1 MASLLAIGASA
12 AINALAFSGTNYIFS
27 KFSDHGEAER
37 KRHDIALEDL
47 QRDRDKW
54 NQERMERLDFINKR
68 LRDKKEARDYIQNLD
83 SAMLEYY
90 RAFGVKLKPLPPE
103 PQLSDYYNAS
113 DQQKSGELLF
123 VIAGTAISSYIIMK
137 YL

>member
-1 MASLLAIGASA
+1 MVSLLATGASV

-54 NQERMERLDFINKR
+54 NQERMERQDFIDKR
-68 LRDKKEARDYIQNLD
+68 LRDKKEARDYIRNLD

-90 RAFGVKLKPLPPE
+90 RVFGVKLKPLPSE

-113 DQQKSGELLF
+113 
-123 VIAGTAISSYIIMK
+123 ISKNQASC

>member
-12 AINALAFSGTNYIFS
+12 AVNALAFSGTNYLFS

-54 NQERMERLDFINKR
+54 NQERMERLDFMSKR
-68 LRDKKEARDYIQNLD
+68 LRDKKEARDYIGNLD

-90 RAFGVKLKPLPPE
+90 RVFGVQLKPLPPE

-123 VIAGTAISSYIIMK
+123 VIAGTAIISYIIMN

>member
-27 KFSDHGEAER
+27 TFSDHEEAER
-37 KRHDIALEDL
+37 KRYDLALEDL

-68 LRDKKEARDYIQNLD
+68 LRDKDYIQNLD

-90 RAFGVKLKPLPPE
+90 RAFGVKLKPLPPD

-137 YL
+137 YFVK